1 MKPEKLILEW
11 MDAIDLEAQAMDLK
25 ERQCRFQA
33 LDRFEVSIEWPH
45 GTSDLFVVLDMMST
59 GTGELRKRR
68 LEKAMQLNVYGLRTR
83 GAVIGWD
90 ELNDRIVLSYRLL
103 LDGLDMYALNAT
115 ITNLIEVGVELEAE
129 LEMRHLQPVSSTQEV
144 QSQSQSALMP

>member
-11 MDAIDLEAQAMDLK
+11 MDAIDLEAQALDLK
-25 ERQCRFQA
+25 QRQCRFQA

-115 ITNLIEVGVELEAE
+115 ITNLLEVGVELEAE
-129 LEMRHLQPVSSTQEV
+129 LEMRQLQPASSTQEL
-144 QSQSQSALMP
+144 QSQSALMP

>member
-1 MKPEKLILEW
+1 MKPEKLIQEW
-11 MDAIDLEAQAMDLK
+11 MEAIELEPSALDLN

-33 LDRFEVSIEWPH
+33 LDKFEVSLEWPK
-45 GTSDLFVVLDMMST
+45 GTADLFVVLDMMAP

-90 ELNDRIVLSYRLL
+90 ELEDRIVLSYRLL
-103 LDGLDMYALNAT
+103 LEGLDIYSLNAT
-115 ITNLIEVGVELEAE
+115 LANLLEVGMELEAE
-129 LEMRHLQPVSSTQEV
+129 LEMRELQSEGA
-144 QSQSQSALMP
+144 SQNEQAQIALKP

>member
-11 MDAIDLEAQAMDLK
+11 MDAIDLEAQALDLK

-115 ITNLIEVGVELEAE
+115 ITNLLEVGVELEAE
-129 LEMRHLQPVSSTQEV
+129 LEMRQLQPASSTQEL
-144 QSQSQSALMP
+144 QSQSALMP

>member
-11 MDAIDLEAQAMDLK
+11 MDAIDLEAQALDLK

-45 GTSDLFVVLDMMST
+45 GTSDLFVVLDMMTT

-103 LDGLDMYALNAT
+103 LDGLDMYALNST
-115 ITNLIEVGVELEAE
+115 ITNLLEVGVELEAE
-129 LEMRHLQPVSSTQEV
+129 LEMRQLQPASSTQEL
-144 QSQSQSALMP
+144 QSQSALMP

>member
-11 MDAIDLEAQAMDLK
+11 MDAIDLEAQALDLK

-33 LDRFEVSIEWPH
+33 LDRFEVSIEWPRS
-45 GTSDLFVVLDMMST
+45 TSDLFVVLDMMST
-59 GTGELRKRR
+59 GIGELRKRR

-90 ELNDRIVLSYRLL
+90 ELNDRIVLSYRVL
-103 LDGLDMYALNAT
+103 LDGLDIYALNAT
-115 ITNLIEVGVELEAE
+115 ITNLLEVGVELEAE
-129 LEMRHLQPVSSTQEV
+129 LEMRHLQPASSTQEL
-144 QSQSQSALMP
+144 QSQSALMP

>member
-11 MDAIDLEAQAMDLK
+11 MDAIDLEAQALDLK

-129 LEMRHLQPVSSTQEV
+129 LEMRQLQPASSTQEL
-144 QSQSQSALMP
+144 QSQSALLP

>member
-11 MDAIDLEAQAMDLK
+11 MDAIDLEAQALDLK

-33 LDRFEVSIEWPH
+33 LDRFEVSIEWPRS
-45 GTSDLFVVLDMMST
+45 TSDLFVVLDMMST
-59 GTGELRKRR
+59 GIGELRKRR

-90 ELNDRIVLSYRLL
+90 ELNDRIVLSYRVL
-103 LDGLDMYALNAT
+103 LDGLDIYALNAT
-115 ITNLIEVGVELEAE
+115 ITNLLEVGVELESE
-129 LEMRHLQPVSSTQEV
+129 LEMRHLQPASSIQEL
-144 QSQSQSALMP
+144 QSQSALMP

>member
-11 MDAIDLEAQAMDLK
+11 MDAIDLEAQALDLK

-45 GTSDLFVVLDMMST
+45 GTSDLFVVLGMMTT

-115 ITNLIEVGVELEAE
+115 ITNLLEVGVELEAE
-129 LEMRHLQPVSSTQEV
+129 LEMRQLQPASSTQEL
-144 QSQSQSALMP
+144 QSQSALMP

>member
-11 MDAIDLEAQAMDLK
+11 MDAIDLEAQALDLK

-45 GTSDLFVVLDMMST
+45 GTSDLFVVLDMMTT

-115 ITNLIEVGVELEAE
+115 ITNLLEVGVELEAE
-129 LEMRHLQPVSSTQEV
+129 LEMRQLQPASSTQEV

>member
-11 MDAIDLEAQAMDLK
+11 MDAIDLEAQALDLK

-45 GTSDLFVVLDMMST
+45 GTSDLFVVLDMMTT

-115 ITNLIEVGVELEAE
+115 ITNLLEVGVELEAE
-129 LEMRHLQPVSSTQEV
+129 LEMRQLQPASSTQEL
-144 QSQSQSALMP
+144 QSQSALMP

>member
-11 MDAIDLEAQAMDLK
+11 MDAIDLEAQALDLK

-115 ITNLIEVGVELEAE
+115 ITNLLEVGVELEAE
-129 LEMRHLQPVSSTQEV
+129 LEMRQLQPASSTQEL
-144 QSQSQSALMP
+144 QSQSALLP